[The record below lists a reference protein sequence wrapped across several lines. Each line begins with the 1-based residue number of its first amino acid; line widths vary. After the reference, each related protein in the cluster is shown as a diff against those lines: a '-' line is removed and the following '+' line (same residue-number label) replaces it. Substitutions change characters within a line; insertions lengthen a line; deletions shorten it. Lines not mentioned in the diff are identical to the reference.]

1 MLTGV
6 TQGQPQAATTPPPPP
21 ETMSDDNLGVG
32 KRVSKRTERVADYD
46 NKMAATKEKRENL
59 ARSKKVTAQEAEIAA
74 NEQRSE
80 DEDEDKEEESGADE
94 GDDYDDDD
102 NDDDDDEE
110 FAEDGE
116 DLVPKPKAKPQA
128 KGKAKEIPAKTV
140 DPERAGLIDMI
151 SVLFKTPVEQ
161 LEPFDTDGL
170 RKLWEK
176 KVAEKTGKGTTK
188 SGAKPKPKGQTAAT
202 PKPKRVKATVP
213 MKSSITMVGSPALAM
228 KAREERTAQAM
239 ASPLVDRHKRNASVD
254 IANPDA
260 KRVHLDKTD
269 TLSKPG
275 APSFTKQLSAKL
287 QPSSSRASSAAPSIT
302 TSSRAAD
309 MSPAPSHA
317 PSRASSATP
326 NAPVA
331 MSRSSSLALPAA
343 PAPTRPATKSS
354 LPSIKDLSSDP
365 ESDEQTW
372 GHGTLGEYR
381 DERSLDK
388 DQEPVPVPAAKSPKK
403 KKKKSKKKASDE
415 ESENKASPF
424 LPILSRERPS
434 TAQFSGVEREII
446 DRAVECTLFI
456 QALEGFYRAG
466 EATLLMIHR
475 GWEMAALCCKEDPE
489 DWPIN
494 QDHITVIRSRISSF
508 RSRGRGRINDAFRFI
523 YGLAISNDN
532 PIEAVKARARE
543 LYPTEFHRD
552 PKAKSKRGGNYRH
565 TFLPEAVFLVFYT
578 GDKPLGVRFA
588 KELPQPTISMIALVC
603 TMMEDLFIRYARDGR
618 YVKEE
623 KGSKANKEGSQI
635 KNTRSTS
642 KELAAIFARHYGNLA
657 TFRDEK
663 KDKFIPWID
672 AFSASVAAC
681 GGKKAPAARRKSQ
694 LEPGVLDASAFDS
707 DSDDSDA
714 EQLESEQPVSAR
726 PNPHPQ
732 ARIVEQGGDRSLTMG
747 ATNGRPGAKQVTTP
761 YLVPEQEGSDEEMT
775 GVEIAEPAMTNGRTY
790 QPLDDHAG
798 PAATDDEMAD
808 VGGIGD
814 AQHTGPALPGRPR
827 QSLKNVDVPKRPTSS
842 FDDEEPLTDPD
853 AIGEPSS
860 TLDVPDKGLSSTGA
874 VSTAGRKVSPST
886 MEKALAKL
894 QTQREAAAALQEQPV
909 KKGGT
914 GPKKAT
920 AGVGATK
927 PKPKRLTAGKSKK
940 AKGKTAEKGEE
951 VNEGAG
957 EEAGEEL
964 GEDAARAPLKMTT
977 RNSSKR
983 SAAA

>member
-80 DEDEDKEEESGADE
+80 DEDEDEEEESGADE

-388 DQEPVPVPAAKSPKK
+388 DQEP
-403 KKKKSKKKASDE
+403 
-415 ESENKASPF
+415 
-424 LPILSRERPS
+424 RERPS

-588 KELPQPTISMIALVC
+588 KELPQPTISMIAL
-603 TMMEDLFIRYARDGR
+603 MEDLFIRYARDGR

-732 ARIVEQGGDRSLTMG
+732 ARTSS
-747 ATNGRPGAKQVTTP
+747 KVTTP